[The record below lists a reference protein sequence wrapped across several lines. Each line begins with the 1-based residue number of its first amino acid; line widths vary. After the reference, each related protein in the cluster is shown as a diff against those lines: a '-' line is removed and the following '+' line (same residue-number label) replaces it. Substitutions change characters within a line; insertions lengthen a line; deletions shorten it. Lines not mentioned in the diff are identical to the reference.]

1 MNALYS
7 FNLPPE
13 EHVLLRNRT
22 ITTYYAQLYLN
33 EPQLYKWAGMA
44 AFASFHIGEKLKMW
58 DWTDSPIKSFSE
70 TCQKKNKSLEDDFQ
84 IIRILNNKIFS
95 AIGTMH
101 LGFSQLPY
109 SEFKNQL
116 LLTHKNE
123 LLIQAFDKL
132 HAARTSLQNGTCTD
146 DVKALIWEA
155 NVDILWHEQH
165 KVVQPLF
172 DKLTSVFSGAMS
184 LIASFDYDV
193 NHKKT
198 DWRLASRFIF
208 FMLKKG
214 LKKLMKHSRLP
225 DVTDLEQR
233 WYWISQSLLKKW
245 QKAESDRTLLAEE
258 LRILSQ
264 LEERTLFLNQK
275 KS

>member
-1 MNALYS
+1 
-7 FNLPPE
+7 
-13 EHVLLRNRT
+13 
-22 ITTYYAQLYLN
+22 
-33 EPQLYKWAGMA
+33 MA
-44 AFASFHIGEKLKMW
+44 AFASFHIGEKIQLW
-58 DWTDSPIKSFSE
+58 NWEQSAIKTFSD
-70 TCQKKNKSLEDDFQ
+70 TCQKKSKSLEDDFQ
-84 IIRILNNKIFS
+84 IIRIINNKIFS

-116 LLTHKNE
+116 IFTNKNE

-132 HAARTSLQNGTCTD
+132 NAARTSLHNGTCTD
-146 DVKALIWEA
+146 DVKELIWEA

-172 DKLTSVFSGAMS
+172 DKLTFVFSGAMS

-198 DWRLASRFIF
+198 DWKLASRFVF
-208 FMLKKG
+208 FMLTKG
-214 LKKLMKHSRLP
+214 LKKLTKHSLLP

-245 QKAESDRTLLAEE
+245 QKVENNREMLAEE
-258 LRILSQ
+258 LQILAH
-264 LEERTLFLNQK
+264 LEDRKLTLNTVNTP
-275 KS
+275 